1 MEYKEFT
8 EKTVEDAKTAACVE
22 FGITSDKLDFEVVE
36 EGSSGFLGLGA
47 KDAVIR
53 ARIKDESSESAA
65 EVTEPEKKEEKNV
78 QETVKPQPKK
88 ESEPKKERKD
98 FSESKENRHSEDDDR
113 DLSGIDGNKVKEDA
127 EKFIKDVVKAMNME
141 VELKSEYDE
150 KEGELSV
157 ELSGADMGVLIGK
170 RGQTLDSLQYLT
182 SLVIN
187 KNTSA
192 YIRVKLDTEDY
203 RRRRKET
210 LENLARN
217 IAAKVKRT
225 KRTHSLEPMNP
236 YERRVIHSALQ
247 NDKYVYTHSEG
258 EEPYRKVVVKP
269 KRYN

>member
-8 EKTVEDAKTAACVE
+8 EKTIEDAKTAACVE
-22 FGITSDKLDFEVVE
+22 FGITSDKLDFVVVE
-36 EGSSGFLGLGA
+36 EGSSGFLGIGA
-47 KDAVIR
+47 KDAVIK
-53 ARIKDESSESAA
+53 ARIMDESSDVAEAAA
-65 EVTEPEKKEEKNV
+65 ETEKKEEKKDV
-78 QETVKPQPKK
+78 EEVKPQPKK
-88 ESEPKKERKD
+88 ENKDSSEVK
-98 FSESKENRHSEDDDR
+98 ESKHSDDDNR
-113 DLSGIDGNKVKEDA
+113 DLSGIDGAKVKEDA
-127 EKFIKDVVKAMNME
+127 EKFIKDVVKAMNMD

-157 ELSGADMGVLIGK
+157 ELSGSDMGVLIGK

-247 NDKYVYTHSEG
+247 GDKYVYTHSEG